1 MGILWH
7 FMPLNSTHGMWF
19 LKSFPFLYAAT
30 SFTDTEADLKKKK
43 TQTTNQQN
51 KTVHI

>member
-1 MGILWH
+1 MGISWH
-7 FMPLNSTHGMWF
+7 FMPLNSTHSMWF

-30 SFTDTEADLKKKK
+30 SFTDTEADLKKKTHK
-43 TQTTNQQN
+43 QTTN